1 MDIARVPV
9 DFNEMLEPDLV
20 LLSQTDTKVDSAG
33 NILKLFSGKKINIY
47 DDCGDV
53 DESGEKCKLLAS
65 AVVVENTSNVEWA
78 RWCKWLCKV
87 DEKGIQHSFDLIK

>member
-20 LLSQTDTKVDSAG
+20 LLSQTDTKVDSA
-33 NILKLFSGKKINIY
+33 GKKINIY